1 MMLEEDRLAERLRNL
16 GQAVG
21 LALDKERWSRLGR
34 YVGLLLRW
42 NERMNL
48 TALNDG
54 DRGLERL
61 VIEPLLAS
69 RHVPVGSRS
78 MVDVGSG
85 GGSPAIP
92 IKIGRPELLVRM
104 VESRARKAGFL
115 RHAVRALNL
124 SGVAVENCRYEGLAQ
139 RPGMRHAH
147 DVLTIRGVRIDDAVR
162 ACLGL
167 LRAEGLVLAFRSE
180 GQSDVEAD
188 GGAGLKVEK
197 RTPLLQG
204 TGAELIVARK
214 VRVR

>member
-1 MMLEEDRLAERLRNL
+1 MLEEGRLVARLRNL
-16 GQAVG
+16 GQAAG
-21 LALDKERWSRLGR
+21 LTLDKDGWSRLGR
-34 YVGLLLRW
+34 YVELLLRW

-69 RHVPVGSRS
+69 RHVPLGATS
-78 MVDVGSG
+78 MVDIGSG

-104 VESRARKAGFL
+104 VESRSRKAGFL

-124 SGVAVENCRYEGLAQ
+124 SGAAVENCRYEGLAQ
-139 RPGMRHAH
+139 RPGMRQAH
-147 DVLTIRGVRIDDAVR
+147 DVLTLRGVRIDGAVR

-167 LRAEGLVLAFRSE
+167 LREEGLVLVFRSE

-188 GGAGLKVEK
+188 AGSGLKVEK
-197 RTPLLQG
+197 RTPLMQG